1 MNDKELNTA
10 ALRNLP
16 QCVKT
21 GPTATSFEL
30 GYGSLSKLD
39 AQLNA
44 IKECRQRV
52 SGITDKRIRKAYER
66 WLDFFQRE
74 NDEARLESET
84 GVRRK
89 AWLEYKVREQAE
101 QLKIRQHQ
109 EEIVKP

>member
-16 QCVKT
+16 QSVKT
-21 GPTATSFEL
+21 GPTAISFEL

-44 IKECRQRV
+44 IKEYRQRV
-52 SGITDKRIRKAYER
+52 SRITDKRIRKAYER

-89 AWLEYKVREQAE
+89 AWLEYKAREQAE